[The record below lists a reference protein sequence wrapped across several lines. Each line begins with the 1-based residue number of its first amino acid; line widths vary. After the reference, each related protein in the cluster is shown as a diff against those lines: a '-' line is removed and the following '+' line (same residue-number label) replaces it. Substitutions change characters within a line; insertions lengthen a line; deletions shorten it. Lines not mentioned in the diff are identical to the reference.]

1 MAEQIVIVKNNGAVS
16 VDIEDLGLSVP
27 ATGSLNLTSQYYLK
41 DILTSKSL
49 YTLVNNDILIIN
61 DGTSD
66 LNKAT
71 ALDYITIEVMGS
83 GGSLGVNFEIIQLWN
98 TTAQNV
104 NGSSPTRIK
113 WDGVLYYDTNNY
125 SLNSNTGT
133 VTVLTS
139 GMYEVYYH
147 LNLDF
152 TGNQCVVETYDLF
165 SGTVFTRSSGF
176 RGSYRRSKEMV
187 TNKSLKELNVNETIE
202 VYGVRNASSYTSD
215 VNTIVQ
221 KCFLSVIKLRNL

>member
-27 ATGSLNLTSQYYLK
+27 AAGSLNLTSQYYLK

-71 ALDYITIEVMGS
+71 ALDYITIEVMNS
-83 GGSLGVNFEIIQLWN
+83 GGSMGSDFEIIQLWN
-98 TTAQNV
+98 GTAQNI
-104 NGSSPTRIK
+104 NTTTPTRIK
-113 WDGVLYYDTNNY
+113 FDERLYYDANNY
-125 SLNSNTGT
+125 SHNTSTG
-133 VTVLTS
+133 VITVLTS
-139 GMYEVYYH
+139 GLYEVYYH
-147 LNLDF
+147 LNATV
-152 TGNQCVVETYDLF
+152 TGNDCIVETYVNF

-176 RGSYRRSKEMV
+176 LGAYRPTIQMV
-187 TNKSLKELNVNETIE
+187 TNKCLKELLVGDIIE
-202 VYGVRNASSYTSD
+202 VFSVRNKGTTAI
-215 VNTIVQ
+215 NTIVQ
-221 KCFLSVIKLRNL
+221 KCFISVIKLRNL